1 MYNKKE
7 QTDKGVSFMEGRRV
21 SRRKPRRNPL
31 YVLFMGLLAL
41 SLVLLITVVV
51 LGFKLKSARSDLAA
65 AQTKIEQLRGGQQ
78 TGEDGQ
84 TVTGEDGSITGE
96 NDVSDPTQG
105 DNTTGDNQ
113 TGGDTIDWL
122 DLTGHDEVSVKPST
136 VYDKYY
142 IYYTTGGVNL
152 RSGPGT
158 SYDKVTTVSLGSEVQ
173 AAAKQDG
180 WTFAPHRNNI
190 KQKRSKPKA
199 CSFLLFS
206 CRRSRLYP
214 SGSTLL

>member
-1 MYNKKE
+1 
-7 QTDKGVSFMEGRRV
+7 MEGRRV

-41 SLVLLITVVV
+41 SLVLAMAKDQRRARR
-51 LGFKLKSARSDLAA
+51 LGAALCAA
-65 AQTKIEQLRGGQQ
+65 ALVLFVWYYPALSGLPGGQQ

-96 NDVSDPTQG
+96 NDVSDPAQG
-105 DNTTGDNQ
+105 DNMSGDNQ
-113 TGGDTIDWL
+113 TGGDMIDWL

-180 WTFAPHRNNI
+180 WTFVSVDGKFGWIN
-190 KQKRSKPKA
+190 SD
-199 CSFLLFS
+199 FL
-206 CRRSRLYP
+206 
-214 SGSTLL
+214 STTRPAS

>member
-1 MYNKKE
+1 
-7 QTDKGVSFMEGRRV
+7 MEGRRV

-96 NDVSDPTQG
+96 NDVSEPTQG
-105 DNTTGDNQ
+105 DNMSGDNQ
-113 TGGDTIDWL
+113 TGSDTIDWL

-142 IYYTTGGVNL
+142 IYYTRLRPSRMGG
-152 RSGPGT
+152 RS
-158 SYDKVTTVSLGSEVQ
+158 SAWTVSLAGS
-173 AAAKQDG
+173 
-180 WTFAPHRNNI
+180 TRTSSPPRAPHRNNI

-206 CRRSRLYP
+206 CRRSRLCP

>member
-1 MYNKKE
+1 
-7 QTDKGVSFMEGRRV
+7 MEGRRV

-78 TGEDGQ
+78 TGEDG
-84 TVTGEDGSITGE
+84 SITGKLAGAVTHVF
-96 NDVSDPTQG
+96 VSDPTQG

-113 TGGDTIDWL
+113 TGSDTIDWL

-180 WTFAPHRNNI
+180 WTFVSVDGKFGWIN
-190 KQKRSKPKA
+190 SD
-199 CSFLLFS
+199 FL
-206 CRRSRLYP
+206 
-214 SGSTLL
+214 STTRPAS

>member
-1 MYNKKE
+1 MHAARRHAAVPVE
-7 QTDKGVSFMEGRRV
+7 QKRHHGEVLREDGV
-21 SRRKPRRNPL
+21 
-31 YVLFMGLLAL
+31 GLLVAGGAL
-41 SLVLLITVVV
+41 VGV
-51 LGFKLKSARSDLAA
+51 
-65 AQTKIEQLRGGQQ
+65 EQLRGGQQ

-96 NDVSDPTQG
+96 NDVSEPTQG
-105 DNTTGDNQ
+105 DNMSGDNQ
-113 TGGDTIDWL
+113 TGSDTIDWL

-158 SYDKVTTVSLGSEVQ
+158 SYDKITTVSLGTEVQ

-180 WTFAPHRNNI
+180 WTFVSVGGQFGWINSDYLVTTRPA
-190 KQKRSKPKA
+190 S
-199 CSFLLFS
+199 
-206 CRRSRLYP
+206 
-214 SGSTLL
+214 

>member
-31 YVLFMGLLAL
+31 YTLFMGLLAL
-41 SLVLLITVVV
+41 SLVLFITVIV
-51 LGFKLKSARSDLAA
+51 LSFKLKGARRDLAD
-65 AQTKIEQLRGGQQ
+65 AQTKIEQLRGGSQ
-78 TGEDGQ
+78 TGEDS
-84 TVTGEDGSITGE
+84 TNSEK
-96 NDVSDPTQG
+96 
-105 DNTTGDNQ
+105 
-113 TGGDTIDWL
+113 IDWL
-122 DLTGHDEVSVKPST
+122 DLTGHTEVAVKPNS

-158 SYDKVTTVSLGSEVQ
+158 SYDKITTVSLGTEVQ

-180 WTFAPHRNNI
+180 WTFVSVGGQFGWINSDYLVTTRPA
-190 KQKRSKPKA
+190 S
-199 CSFLLFS
+199 
-206 CRRSRLYP
+206 
-214 SGSTLL
+214 

>member
-1 MYNKKE
+1 
-7 QTDKGVSFMEGRRV
+7 MEGRRV

-31 YVLFMGLLAL
+31 YVLFIGLLAL

-51 LGFKLKSARSDLAA
+51 LGFKLKS
-65 AQTKIEQLRGGQQ
+65 
-78 TGEDGQ
+78 
-84 TVTGEDGSITGE
+84 
-96 NDVSDPTQG
+96 
-105 DNTTGDNQ
+105 
-113 TGGDTIDWL
+113 GDTIDWL
-122 DLTGHDEVSVKPST
+122 DLTGHDEVSVRPSS

-180 WTFAPHRNNI
+180 WTFVSVDGKFGWIN
-190 KQKRSKPKA
+190 SD
-199 CSFLLFS
+199 FL
-206 CRRSRLYP
+206 
-214 SGSTLL
+214 STTRPAS